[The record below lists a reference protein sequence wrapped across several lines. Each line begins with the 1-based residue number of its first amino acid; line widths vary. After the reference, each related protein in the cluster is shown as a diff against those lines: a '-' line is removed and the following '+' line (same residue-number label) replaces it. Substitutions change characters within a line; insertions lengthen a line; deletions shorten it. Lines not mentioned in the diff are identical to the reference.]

1 MNVNTHVEVIKQ
13 NSLGKEVWRY
23 DGTVIERTENAL
35 LLEAFFNRSDL
46 PFHGLVLREGDRYL
60 EVYFT
65 NRWYNIF
72 EIHNRG
78 DDQLKCWY
86 CNVTSPTVVNNGMV
100 AYRDL
105 ALDLLVYPDGSQL
118 VLDEDEFAELQ
129 ITNDEKKQALAAL
142 EELRKLFKQPGQFS
156 IRDFLAVP

>member
-13 NSLGKEVWRY
+13 NSLGIEVWRY
-23 DGTVIERTENAL
+23 AGTVVERTENAL

-46 PFHGLVLREGDRYL
+46 PFHGLILREGDRYL

-65 NRWYNIF
+65 DRWYNIF
-72 EIHNRG
+72 EIHDRSN
-78 DDQLKCWY
+78 DEPKCWY
-86 CNVTSPTVVNNGMV
+86 CNVTSPTVVNDGIV

-105 ALDLLVYPDGSQL
+105 ALDLLVYPDSSQL

-129 ITNDEKKQALAAL
+129 VSDEEKANALAAL
-142 EELRKLFKQPGQFS
+142 EALKTMFSKPDRFSMRDLLR
-156 IRDFLAVP
+156 